1 LYYAQ
6 TTKESIRACGLRL
19 SARSAGLRIG
29 DSQTNAN
36 VATKA
41 GKMNKKTI
49 LIPLPSYGCDP
60 TEVAIPWKLLAEHG
74 IDVVFATPDG
84 NPAVPD
90 QKMLNGQNLGVF
102 KALLQT
108 RKDAVEAFGQMKSN
122 PAFEAPKK
130 YSELNCG
137 DYDGLLL
144 PGGHDK
150 GVKEYLESKA
160 LQNLVV
166 EFFGAE
172 KPVAAICHGVVL
184 AARSI
189 DPATGKS
196 AIHGYKTT
204 SLLKSQEMAAYQL
217 TRLWLKDYYLTYPGL
232 TVQDEVTAA
241 LADKANFIEGP
252 TPVLRDDLKHL
263 YRGFTVKD
271 QNYVSARW
279 PGDAYSFGLEF
290 IKMLNA

>member
-1 LYYAQ
+1 M
-6 TTKESIRACGLRL
+6 
-19 SARSAGLRIG
+19 
-29 DSQTNAN
+29 TN
-36 VATKA
+36 
-41 GKMNKKTI
+41 KTI

-60 TEVAIPWKLLAEHG
+60 TEVAIPWKLLTEHS

-84 NPAVPD
+84 SPAVPD
-90 QKMLNGQNLGVF
+90 QKMLHGHHLGIF
-102 KALLQT
+102 RSLLQT
-108 RKDAVEAFGQMKSN
+108 RKDAVEAFEEMKSS
-122 PAFEAPKK
+122 PSFEAPQK
-130 YSELNCG
+130 YSELNHE

-150 GVKEYLESKA
+150 GVKEYLESTA

-166 EFFGAE
+166 EFFAAE

-189 DPATGKS
+189 DPASGKS

-204 SLLKSQEMAAYQL
+204 SLLKSQEMTAYQL

-232 TVQDEVTAA
+232 TVQDEVTTA

-263 YRGFTVKD
+263 YRGFVVTD
-271 QNYVSARW
+271 RNYISSRW
-279 PGDAYSFGLEF
+279 PGDAYTFALEF
-290 IKMLNA
+290 VKALGE